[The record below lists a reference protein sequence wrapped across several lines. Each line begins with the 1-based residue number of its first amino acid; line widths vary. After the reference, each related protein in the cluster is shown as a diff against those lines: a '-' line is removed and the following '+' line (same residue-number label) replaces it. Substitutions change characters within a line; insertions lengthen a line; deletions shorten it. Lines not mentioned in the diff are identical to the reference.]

1 MGASKDGEFARRR
14 SIRSFIIREGRLT
27 RGQARAL
34 ETGWPRY
41 GLEYQDSPIDL
52 GAVFTDSPHAPVTL
66 EIGFGDGEALFELA
80 QRFPQQNFVGIEV
93 HRPGV
98 GHLLMRLQEAGLTNV
113 RVINHDAM
121 DILEH
126 MIGDGTLDRVNLY
139 FPDPWPK
146 KRHHKRRI
154 VQPDF
159 LELLN
164 ARLKSGG
171 VIHFATDWQPYAEHM
186 CEVLQACE
194 HFENTREH
202 APANID
208 ATPDDVCVPRPE
220 SRPLTKFEKRGHRKG
235 HGVWDFV
242 FRKKPVA

>member
-1 MGASKDGEFARRR
+1 MTEPTDGAFAKRR

-34 ETGWPRY
+34 DSGWPKF
-41 GLEYQDSPIDL
+41 GLEYSATPVDMST
-52 GAVFTDSPHAPVTL
+52 VFGETANRPLTL

-80 QRFPQQNFVGIEV
+80 RRFDQQNFIGIEV

-98 GHLLMRLQEAGLTNV
+98 GHLLMRLEEAKLENV

-121 DILEH
+121 DVLEN
-126 MIGDGTLDRVNLY
+126 MIGDESLDRINLY

-159 LELLN
+159 MKLLSM
-164 ARLKSGG
+164 RLKADGL
-171 VIHFATDWQPYAEHM
+171 IHFATDWHPYAEHM
-186 CEVLQACE
+186 CEVLQQTE
-194 HFENTREH
+194 YFVNTRDD
-202 APANID
+202 APTNFD
-208 ATPDDVCVPRPE
+208 ATPDDVCVPRPD

-242 FRKKPVA
+242 FRKV